1 MKIDIYMG
9 DFDFQAYADGSV
21 GITRGG
27 SSYWADGEDLRGT
40 AVSQLVGELEA
51 LIASKLNAIADIA
64 RLYDEDYIT
73 ATEYNEIVRT

>member
-1 MKIDIYMG
+1 MKIDIWLQ
-9 DFDFQAYADGSV
+9 DFDFQAYTDGSV

-27 SSYWADGEDLRGT
+27 SSYYAGGEDLKGT
-40 AVSQLVGELEA
+40 AVSELVSELEA

-73 ATEYNEIVRT
+73 VAE